1 MEDQGRELTETWQR
15 ENSFCLFLFTKTPMN
30 NVGLIIVR
38 AVFVAVAVG
47 LGAALINSNVLPKE
61 PWAPWAAIAGMTA
74 LALGF
79 IRMDIAVGRKE
90 LQTVTAIYFGLIVG
104 VFLTYIVRLALLP
117 IFPDLGE
124 TTKLPGAALAHQ
136 QLGQFVI
143 LMVGMIL
150 CYLCVSIL
158 MQTKDDFRF
167 IIPYVE
173 FSPDLKGRK
182 PLVLDTSVIIDG
194 RIADLLETKTLDNQ
208 LIIPGFVVAELQN
221 IADGNDRLK
230 RTRGRRGL
238 DILNRIRENKQ
249 LEVDISER
257 ELPEFEGQPVDMRLV
272 LLTKHLGGKLV
283 TNDYNLNKVAAL
295 HNVAVI
301 NLNDIA
307 NALKPVFIVGENIE
321 VRIIKAGESA
331 GQGIGYLDDGTMI
344 VVEGGRDHV
353 NETVRVTVTSML
365 QKSAG
370 RMVFAKYESSVAA

>member
-1 MEDQGRELTETWQR
+1 MQMSDLG
-15 ENSFCLFLFTKTPMN
+15 LF
-30 NVGLIIVR
+30 IVR

-47 LGAALINSNVLPKE
+47 LGAALINSNLLPKE
-61 PWAPWAAIAGMTA
+61 DLPWAPWAAIGGMTA
-74 LALGF
+74 LALGL

-117 IFPDLGE
+117 IFPDLGDA
-124 TTKLPGAALAHQ
+124 KLTPAVAKHQ
-136 QLGQFVI
+136 QLGQFII
-143 LMVGMIL
+143 LIIGMVL

-182 PLVLDTSVIIDG
+182 PLILDTSVIIDG

-221 IADGNDRLK
+221 IADGGDRLK

-238 DILNRIRENKQ
+238 DILNRIRDNKL

-272 LLTKHLGGKLV
+272 LLAKHLHGKLV

-295 HNVAVI
+295 HNVPVI

-321 VRIIKAGESA
+321 VRIVKAGEGA
-331 GQGIGYLDDGTMI
+331 GQGVGYLDDGTMI

-353 NETVRVTVTSML
+353 NELVRATVTSML

>member
-1 MEDQGRELTETWQR
+1 MTNL
-15 ENSFCLFLFTKTPMN
+15 
-30 NVGLIIVR
+30 GLLIVR
-38 AVFVAVAVG
+38 AVFIAVALG
-47 LGAALINSNVLPKE
+47 LGAALINSNILPKE
-61 PWAPWAAIAGMTA
+61 ELPWAPWAAIGGMMA
-74 LALGF
+74 LALGL

-117 IFPDLGE
+117 IFPDLGDAKL
-124 TTKLPGAALAHQ
+124 TPTKHQ
-136 QLGQFVI
+136 QLGTFVI
-143 LMVGMIL
+143 LSIGMIL

-182 PLVLDTSVIIDG
+182 PLILDTSVIIDG
-194 RIADLLETKTLDNQ
+194 RIADLLDTKTLDNQ

-221 IADGNDRLK
+221 IADGSDRIK

-238 DILNRIRENKQ
+238 DILNRIRENKL

-272 LLTKHLGGKLV
+272 LLTKHLNGKLV

-321 VRIIKAGESA
+321 VRIIKAGEGA

-344 VVEGGRDHV
+344 VVEGGREHV

>member
-1 MEDQGRELTETWQR
+1 MQ
-15 ENSFCLFLFTKTPMN
+15 MN
-30 NVGLIIVR
+30 NLGLFFVR

-47 LGAALINSNVLPKE
+47 LGVALINSTVLPKE
-61 PWAPWAAIAGMTA
+61 PWAPWAAIGGMTA
-74 LALGF
+74 LALGL

-117 IFPDLGE
+117 IFPDLGDA
-124 TTKLPGAALAHQ
+124 KLTPAAVAHQ

-194 RIADLLETKTLDNQ
+194 RIADLLDTKTLDNQ
-208 LIIPGFVVAELQN
+208 LIIPSFVVAELQN

-249 LEVDISER
+249 LEVDISEH

-272 LLTKHLGGKLV
+272 LLAKHLGGKLV

-295 HNVAVI
+295 HHVPVI

-321 VRIIKAGESA
+321 VRIIKAGEGA
-331 GQGIGYLDDGTMI
+331 GQGVGYLDDGTMI
-344 VVEGGRDHV
+344 VVEGGRDHL

>member
-1 MEDQGRELTETWQR
+1 MKMSNLG
-15 ENSFCLFLFTKTPMN
+15 LF
-30 NVGLIIVR
+30 IVR
-38 AVFVAVAVG
+38 AIFVAVAVG
-47 LGAALINSNVLPKE
+47 LGVALINSNVLPKE
-61 PWAPWAAIAGMTA
+61 ELPWAPWVAIGGMTA

-117 IFPDLGE
+117 IFPDMGDARLVGAPLKRQELG
-124 TTKLPGAALAHQ
+124 T
-136 QLGQFVI
+136 FVI
-143 LMVGMIL
+143 LSIGMIL

-182 PLVLDTSVIIDG
+182 PLILDTSVIIDG
-194 RIADLLETKTLDNQ
+194 RIADLIDTKTFDNQ
-208 LIIPGFVVAELQN
+208 LIIPGFVVAELQS
-221 IADGNDRLK
+221 IADGGERLK

-295 HNVAVI
+295 HNVPVV

-307 NALKPVFIVGENIE
+307 NALKPVFIVGEIIE
-321 VRIIKAGESA
+321 VRIIKAGEGT
-331 GQGIGYLDDGTMI
+331 GQGVGYLDDGTMI

-353 NETVRVTVTSML
+353 NEIVRVTVTSML